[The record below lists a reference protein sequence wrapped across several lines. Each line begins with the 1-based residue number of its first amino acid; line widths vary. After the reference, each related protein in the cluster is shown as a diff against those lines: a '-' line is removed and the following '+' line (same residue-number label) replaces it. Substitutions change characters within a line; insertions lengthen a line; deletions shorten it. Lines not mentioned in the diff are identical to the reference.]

1 MRLRKWE
8 LHELIQ
14 ITPILALP
22 VVDIN
27 TPILR
32 TSRYVRPRIER
43 GERDEQRREIRA
55 IKETLGLQKRS
66 VTLTLTD

>member
-8 LHELIQ
+8 HHELIQ

-22 VVDIN
+22 VVDII
-27 TPILR
+27 TRILR

-55 IKETLGLQKRS
+55 IKETLGLQ
-66 VTLTLTD
+66 